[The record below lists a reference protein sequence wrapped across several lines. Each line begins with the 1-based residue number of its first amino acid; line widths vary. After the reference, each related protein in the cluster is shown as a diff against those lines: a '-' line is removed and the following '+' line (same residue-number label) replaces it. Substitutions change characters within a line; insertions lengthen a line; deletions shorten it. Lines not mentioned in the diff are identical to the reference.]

1 MEHSQMTFTSSSG
14 FGIDIMLYEAK
25 SFFSPCLVHAMLE
38 WLKNKC
44 FLIRL
49 NIDDK
54 EDFAYCCPKAY
65 K

>member
-25 SFFSPCLVHAMLE
+25 SFLSPCLVHAMLE
-38 WLKNKC
+38 LWKNKC

-54 EDFAYCCPKAY
+54 EEFAYCCPKAY